1 MGTVNSYRVLPL
13 TQIRVLQ
20 SAPARL
26 ARQRTAGSTVR
37 STSTQPPV
45 AMLMA
50 HHNGP
55 TRAQQR
61 GALLRTAP
69 PPATLRQ
76 MGGRHRAA
84 PRAPAAIAPTQR
96 ESTRRAARRVARSI
110 IGPHAGEHAGGPS
123 SSQYLHARGAGKAG
137 RKCCVT
143 VPLFLP
149 SLTRCILPAYPSQS
163 SRTHIF
169 CAAGSSLPRTTW
181 PTPYRPIG

>member
-1 MGTVNSYRVLPL
+1 ME
-13 TQIRVLQ
+13 
-20 SAPARL
+20 SAPAHHL

-110 IGPHAGEHAGGPS
+110 IGPHVGEHAGGPS
-123 SSQYLHARGAGKAG
+123 SSQISPCTGGPHKQVESDPNSPPVL
-137 RKCCVT
+137 T

-163 SRTHIF
+163 SRTHTF
-169 CAAGSSLPRTTW
+169 SAAGLPPAAHTHLPHGPHRL
-181 PTPYRPIG
+181 IG